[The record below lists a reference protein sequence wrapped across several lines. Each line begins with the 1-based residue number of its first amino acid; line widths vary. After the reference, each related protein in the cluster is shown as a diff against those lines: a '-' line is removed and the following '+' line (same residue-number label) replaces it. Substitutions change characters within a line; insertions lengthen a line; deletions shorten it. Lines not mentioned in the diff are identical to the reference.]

1 MAISSYKIYLM
12 GWFAASSGDAG
23 EWRKLVDIKD
33 FPDLIEP
40 PEQLE
45 TTTLSNRNRTYIPGI
60 QQSSDKTFTC
70 NYSKSDYDR
79 LVNLKDHL
87 YGYAVWMGGT
97 EDPHLAPPALEASE
111 DGTTQYAVWFG
122 ATVAGGV
129 ATPTGSEGKFGFIGY
144 LSPSV
149 SGAGV
154 NEVVNMVVTITPAS
168 DISDDGTLDWGYNT
182 PAQIPN
188 SDAGELGSITI
199 TSVAGTAVGDTN
211 LTTNYSLG
219 EDESYVYKI
228 GDSAPVINYFNEP
241 DFTWTAWD
249 GTANTA
255 VGAANNGKKIT
266 VAVLNAQNLAIKAGS
281 QTLVVKTT

>member
-79 LVNLKDHL
+79 LVELKDKL

-97 EDPHLAPPALEASE
+97 EDAS
-111 DGTTQYAVWFG
+111 THIS
-122 ATVAGGV
+122 
-129 ATPTGSEGKFGFIGY
+129 TPTGSEGKFGFIGY

-154 NEVVNMVVTITPAS
+154 NEVVNMTVTITPAS

-188 SDAGELGSITI
+188 SDAGELGAITV

-219 EDESYVYKI
+219 DNESYVYKI
-228 GDSAPVINYFNEP
+228 ADTAPVINYFTQP